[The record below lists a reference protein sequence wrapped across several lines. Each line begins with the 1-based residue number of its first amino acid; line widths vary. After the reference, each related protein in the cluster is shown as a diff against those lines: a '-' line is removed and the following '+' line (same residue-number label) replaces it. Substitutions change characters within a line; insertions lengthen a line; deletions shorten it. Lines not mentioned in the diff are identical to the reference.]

1 MVASTIEAP
10 VASQPKSRR
19 PSTRLIVDAVLAVG
33 LFAFALVFRWHFP
46 SDGLFYDDA
55 WQAFGAVEGGFRQL
69 FTVGQTQPGLGLE
82 LMVWSR
88 VFGSSASTMIAPAVI
103 AGSLGPPALYLTL
116 RKFRYAVSISF
127 LLGAAL
133 TVCETAIV
141 YSGRVKSYTSDV
153 LVILLLCVLLPWLAR
168 KRWTV
173 AIAVAWFAGSVAIA
187 SYSSFTLLAS
197 IAAAAVLVFHAHGDR
212 KVRILAVGAQAVALL
227 GLFAAEDRTHNAA
240 KLEDFFKSSE
250 SYIQI
255 HLNPV
260 TFGSEMVKHLVRVT
274 DVFPGGPGW
283 VSLACMIAAVV
294 GLAVMA
300 RRGSMALVGR
310 FLVLMV
316 LLAIVG
322 AIAKKVPFGPTQ
334 STARVTLWLA
344 PVVAFGLA
352 VVLQRVYRAA
362 AARGNATRLVF
373 DVAAFGL
380 SALLLASAIGVQRSY
395 PSVRRSPRN
404 KRWRR
409 PAHKTSSSS
418 RGRPCSRSDSKP
430 GRPRR
435 CDRHPRSSSGSCP
448 SSGQAVASHRRPL
461 DVPAKPDIIS
471 ALKNTNRAYVVDSTV
486 DPAGYKQYR
495 SDLAALIASQGFKQQ
510 AGQTKVGTGRVTVW
524 VRQGTAT
531 STGMTKPPNARTWRT
546 LPSERAG
553 GFVIVSGRCANI
565 WSVHRR
571 HPAVRARSRQ
581 ADGGRGMTSLPED
594 HRKALDAAGRI
605 VGASTWGRCPT
616 PRRARTSTCAVP
628 RRPGERQLVG
638 RALASGKTIA
648 EVGDQFDGTSSAT
661 TRAWRTTHRLVFVG
675 DASRARERWRRR
687 SPCRMGPCPVRS
699 MRVTDSSTS

>member
-1 MVASTIEAP
+1 
-10 VASQPKSRR
+10 
-19 PSTRLIVDAVLAVG
+19 
-33 LFAFALVFRWHFP
+33 
-46 SDGLFYDDA
+46 
-55 WQAFGAVEGGFRQL
+55 
-69 FTVGQTQPGLGLE
+69 
-82 LMVWSR
+82 
-88 VFGSSASTMIAPAVI
+88 
-103 AGSLGPPALYLTL
+103 
-116 RKFRYAVSISF
+116 
-127 LLGAAL
+127 
-133 TVCETAIV
+133 
-141 YSGRVKSYTSDV
+141 
-153 LVILLLCVLLPWLAR
+153 LCVLLPWLAR

-173 AIAVAWFAGSVAIA
+173 PIAVAWFAGSVAIA

-250 SYIQI
+250 SYIQL

-283 VSLACMIAAVV
+283 VSLACMLAAVV

-395 PSVRRSPRN
+395 PSGAALATQQAMAEAGPQDVVFIARSALFSFGLEAGSPAQVRPTPALIVGFLPKFKD
-404 KRWRR
+404 KRL
-409 PAHKTSSSS
+409 H
-418 RGRPCSRSDSKP
+418 
-430 GRPRR
+430 
-435 CDRHPRSSSGSCP
+435 
-448 SSGQAVASHRRPL
+448 PL
-461 DVPAKPDIIS
+461 DVLSTPAKQDIIS
-471 ALKNTNRAYVVDSTV
+471 ALKKTNRAYVVDSTV
-486 DPAGYKQYR
+486 DPAGYKKYR

-524 VRQGTAT
+524 Q
-531 STGMTKPPNARTWRT
+531 
-546 LPSERAG
+546 
-553 GFVIVSGRCANI
+553 
-565 WSVHRR
+565 
-571 HPAVRARSRQ
+571 
-581 ADGGRGMTSLPED
+581 
-594 HRKALDAAGRI
+594 
-605 VGASTWGRCPT
+605 
-616 PRRARTSTCAVP
+616 
-628 RRPGERQLVG
+628 RPG
-638 RALASGKTIA
+638 AAPSSG
-648 EVGDQFDGTSSAT
+648 
-661 TRAWRTTHRLVFVG
+661 
-675 DASRARERWRRR
+675 
-687 SPCRMGPCPVRS
+687 
-699 MRVTDSSTS
+699 